1 MPHETNLIW
10 GGDFAGNPGG
20 YPVNHNPYEE
30 ELAAEAERGYPV
42 DQLVDR
48 NGRRVSDPKVVRAY
62 RNLAILHDAL
72 DLVIDL
78 WPKPGYASVT
88 LETHQW
94 IKLRRVL
101 LAIPDLVADDTYAR
115 GVADGQHSI
124 QAQRPE
130 HVCERCVHR

>member
-1 MPHETNLIW
+1 MLP
-10 GGDFAGNPGG
+10 
-20 YPVNHNPYEE
+20 
-30 ELAAEAERGYPV
+30 
-42 DQLVDR
+42 DQLISHH
-48 NGRRVSDPKVVRAY
+48 GLRVSDPEAVKAY

-101 LAIPDLVADDTYAR
+101 LAIPDLVA
-115 GVADGQHSI
+115 AD
-124 QAQRPE
+124 E
-130 HVCERCVHR
+130 